1 MESLLYVLD
10 GEAKITVQSIS
21 KTGFYMRLLKTLKRD
36 RGNSN
41 VMSYL
46 KEKVLFEL
54 SQLNQQNKPSIRNY
68 QQQPKATAI

>member
-10 GEAKITVQSIS
+10 GEAKRTVQSIS
-21 KTGFYMRLLKTLKRD
+21 KTGYMLLLKTLKRD
-36 RGNSN
+36 LGNSN